1 MTNDTQWYDEVDFVP
16 VKTDVVYQVGDE
28 GPEVESI
35 QNRLRLIGYDID
47 VDGVYGNGTARV
59 VRQFQ
64 RDRNLVVDGRVGPK
78 TLRRL
83 HNAEPDPKVL
93 TQQDIEAAADKLGVP
108 VAAMM
113 AVNEVESRGSG
124 FLDDGRPVILFER
137 HIMLRRLEA
146 NGVDPSRY
154 DNAPTNIVSTS
165 TGGYEGGAAE
175 HDRLAIAE
183 KIDPTSAI
191 ESASWGLGQVMGM
204 HWKRLGY
211 ANASEFRRKMERSE
225 ADQLDAVVR
234 YIAADET
241 LVVAMREQDWATFAR
256 YYNGPNYEKNK
267 YAIKLAEA
275 FAEHQRE
282 LA

>member
-1 MTNDTQWYDEVDFVP
+1 MTNDTQWYEEVDFVP
-16 VKTDVVYQVGDE
+16 VKTDVVYQIGDE
-28 GPEVESI
+28 SDAVEAI
-35 QNRLRLIGYDID
+35 QNRLRLIGYDLS
-47 VDGVYGNGTARV
+47 VDGVYGQGTART

-64 RDRNLVVDGRVGPK
+64 KDRNLVTDGRVGPK

-83 HNAEPDPKVL
+83 RIAEPDPKVL
-93 TQQDIEAAADKLGVP
+93 TQDDLEAAADKLGVP

-137 HIMLRRLEA
+137 HIMLRRLKA
-146 NGVDPSRY
+146 NNVDPSRY

-165 TGGYEGGAAE
+165 TGGYEGGVEE

-241 LVVAMREQDWATFAR
+241 LVTAMREQDWATFAR
-256 YYNGPNYEKNK
+256 YYNGPNYAKNRYDEKLSTA
-267 YAIKLAEA
+267 YS
-275 FAEHQRE
+275 EHQRE